1 MKKEHLNVDY
11 DNKVLEVKKLK
22 KYFYV
27 GSGKNKLTVPA
38 VDGVTFD
45 IYKREVFG
53 LVGESGCGKTTT
65 GRTIIKLYKPTDG
78 SVDLNGERIT
88 AGYLSNKINISN
100 IKKETKEKILFYKPQ
115 KYQQHQ
121 IEIKAQSEIELCNY
135 DIEKIK
141 YELKLEIEKAKSEIE
156 EYNIKLYNLKS
167 LYDLDVENINY
178 NYKLNK
184 KKQYDLIIN
193 SAEKEYK
200 LRKEIDLN
208 TYNRKVQGIKE
219 SAALDKEVI
228 ESRLVDLKNEYE
240 KIVLETKEKYEPLV
254 AEAEAN
260 KLTKADI
267 KPELTLLKEKR
278 KELLIQAKHK
288 YLADK
293 ADLSIPNSEEIHLN
307 ILELKTNGKE
317 KIASINEK
325 ITEIKKQAIIDKKA
339 VVKEKV
345 VLSEEEKLEQEKAV
359 LEIKQA
365 AKEKIEHEKA
375 TIRYIKESNRDI
387 KSLEASRNMQ
397 MIFQDPIS
405 SLNPRMT
412 VREIVGEGLIVQGG
426 HSKEEIEEKVV
437 EALTLVG
444 LSPDFV
450 ARYPHEFS
458 GGQRQRIGI
467 ARALIMNPNFIIAD
481 EPISS
486 LDVSIR
492 AQIINLL
499 TELREE
505 LGLTILFIAHDL
517 SVVRFFCDRIA
528 VMYYGKIVELAPSEE
543 LFAHPMHPYTI
554 SLLSAIPQPD
564 PDYEKGRKKIDYN
577 PRMHD
582 YRVDKPTL
590 RDIAP
595 GHQVLANDKEFEE
608 MKIKY
613 EEQSKALNKQAIKK
627 GGKNLWKKF

>member
-11 DNKVLEVKKLK
+11 DNKVLEVKNLK

-27 GSGKNKLTVPA
+27 GTGKNKLTVPA
-38 VDGVTFD
+38 VDDVSFD

-88 AGYLSNKINISN
+88 AGYLSNKINIAN
-100 IKKETKEKILFYKPQ
+100 IKKETKEKLLFYHPQ
-115 KYQQHQ
+115 KYQRHL
-121 IEIKAQSEIELCNY
+121 IKTKANSEKELLKY
-135 DIEKIK
+135 DINKINHDL
-141 YELKLEIEKAKSEIE
+141 ELEIDKAKKELD
-156 EYNIKLYNLKS
+156 EYNAELYRLKS
-167 LYDLDVENINY
+167 LYNLSVENINY

-184 KKQYDLIIN
+184 NKQLDLTIN
-193 SAEKEYK
+193 SALREYK
-200 LRKEIDLN
+200 LRKEIDET
-208 TYNRKVQGIKE
+208 TYNRKVQGLKD
-219 SAALDKEVI
+219 SAALEKEII
-228 ESRLVDLKNEYE
+228 ESRLAALKEEYDV
-240 KIVLETKEKYEPLV
+240 IVAETKEKFEPLV

-260 KLTKADI
+260 KLTKEDI
-267 KPELTLLKEKR
+267 KPELTIIKEKR
-278 KELLIQAKHK
+278 KEALIESKNNYIAAKANLVSPNHEEVHK
-288 YLADK
+288 NVHA
-293 ADLSIPNSEEIHLN
+293 
-307 ILELKTNGKE
+307 LKVEAKL
-317 KIASINEK
+317 KIAEINAK
-325 ITEIKKQAIIDKKA
+325 IAEIKKQAANEMSA
-339 VVKEKV
+339 VIRENI
-345 VLSEEEKLEQEKAV
+345 VLSEDEKIEQQAAIEKIKQEAKEAIEQEKA
-359 LEIKQA
+359 I
-365 AKEKIEHEKA
+365 
-375 TIRYIKESNRDI
+375 IRYIKESNKNI

-426 HSKEEIEEKVV
+426 YSKAEIEEKVV
-437 EALTLVG
+437 EALKLVG

-458 GGQRQRIGI
+458 GGQRQRLGI

-528 VMYYGKIVELAPSEE
+528 VMYYGKIVEMAPSEE

-595 GHQVLANDKEFEE
+595 GHQVLANEKEFLA

-613 EEQSKALNKQAIKK
+613 EEQTKALKQQAIKK
-627 GGKNLWKKF
+627 GGKSLWKKY

>member
-11 DNKVLEVKKLK
+11 DNKVLEVKNLK

-27 GSGKNKLTVPA
+27 GTGKNKLTVPA
-38 VDGVTFD
+38 VDDVSFD

-88 AGYLSNKINISN
+88 AGYLSNKINIAN
-100 IKKETKEKILFYKPQ
+100 IKKETKEKLLFYHPQ
-115 KYQQHQ
+115 KYQRHL
-121 IEIKAQSEIELCNY
+121 IKTKANSEKELLKY
-135 DIEKIK
+135 DINKINHDL
-141 YELKLEIEKAKSEIE
+141 ELEIDKAKKELD
-156 EYNIKLYNLKS
+156 EYNAELYRLKS
-167 LYDLDVENINY
+167 LYNLSVENINY

-184 KKQYDLIIN
+184 NKQLDLTIN
-193 SAEKEYK
+193 SALREYK
-200 LRKEIDLN
+200 LRKEIDET
-208 TYNRKVQGIKE
+208 TYNRKVQGLKD
-219 SAALDKEVI
+219 SAALEKEII
-228 ESRLVDLKNEYE
+228 ESRLAALKEEYDV
-240 KIVLETKEKYEPLV
+240 IVAETKEKFEPLV

-260 KLTKADI
+260 KLTKEDI
-267 KPELTLLKEKR
+267 KPELTIIKEKR
-278 KELLIQAKHK
+278 KEALIESKNNYIAAKANLVSPNHEEVHK
-288 YLADK
+288 NVHA
-293 ADLSIPNSEEIHLN
+293 
-307 ILELKTNGKE
+307 LKVEAKL
-317 KIASINEK
+317 KIAEINAK
-325 ITEIKKQAIIDKKA
+325 IAEIKKQAANEMSA
-339 VVKEKV
+339 VIRENI
-345 VLSEEEKLEQEKAV
+345 VLSEDEKIEQQAAIEKIKQEAKEAIEQEKA
-359 LEIKQA
+359 I
-365 AKEKIEHEKA
+365 
-375 TIRYIKESNRDI
+375 IRYIKESNKNI

-426 HSKEEIEEKVV
+426 YSKAEIEEKVV
-437 EALTLVG
+437 EALKLVG

-458 GGQRQRIGI
+458 GGQRQRLGI

-528 VMYYGKIVELAPSEE
+528 VMYYGKIVEMAPSEE

-595 GHQVLANDKEFEE
+595 GHQVLANEKEFLA

-613 EEQSKALNKQAIKK
+613 EEQTKALKQQAIKK
-627 GGKNLWKKF
+627 GGKSL

>member
-11 DNKVLEVKKLK
+11 DNKVLEVKNLK

-38 VDGVTFD
+38 VDDVSFD

-88 AGYLSNKINISN
+88 AGYLSNKINITN
-100 IKKETKEKILFYKPQ
+100 IKKETKERLLFYHPQ
-115 KYQQHQ
+115 KYQRHL
-121 IEIKAQSEIELCNY
+121 IKSKANSEIELLKY
-135 DIEKIK
+135 DINKINR
-141 YELKLEIEKAKSEIE
+141 ELELEIDKAKKELD
-156 EYNIKLYNLKS
+156 EYNAELYRLKS
-167 LYDLDVENINY
+167 LYNLSVENINY

-184 KKQYDLIIN
+184 NKQLDLTIN
-193 SAEKEYK
+193 SALREYK
-200 LRKEIDLN
+200 LRKEIDET
-208 TYNRKVQGIKE
+208 TYNRKVQGLKD
-219 SAALDKEVI
+219 SAALEKEII
-228 ESRLVDLKNEYE
+228 ESRLAALKEEYDV
-240 KIVLETKEKYEPLV
+240 IVAETKEKFEPLV

-260 KLTKADI
+260 KLTKEDI
-267 KPELTLLKEKR
+267 KPELTIIKEKR
-278 KELLIQAKHK
+278 KEALIESKNNYIAAKANLVSPNHEEVHK
-288 YLADK
+288 NVHA
-293 ADLSIPNSEEIHLN
+293 
-307 ILELKTNGKE
+307 LKVEAKL
-317 KIASINEK
+317 KIAEINAK
-325 ITEIKKQAIIDKKA
+325 IAEIKKQAANEMSA
-339 VVKEKV
+339 VIRENI
-345 VLSEEEKLEQEKAV
+345 VLSEDEKIEQQTAIEKIKQEAKEAIEQEKA
-359 LEIKQA
+359 I
-365 AKEKIEHEKA
+365 
-375 TIRYIKESNRDI
+375 IRYIKESNKNI

-426 HSKEEIEEKVV
+426 YSKAEIEEKVV
-437 EALTLVG
+437 EALKLVG

-458 GGQRQRIGI
+458 GGQRQRLGI

-528 VMYYGKIVELAPSEE
+528 VMYYGKIVETATSEE

-582 YRVDKPTL
+582 YRVDRPIL

-595 GHQVLANDKEFEE
+595 GHQVLANEKEFLA

-613 EEQSKALNKQAIKK
+613 EEQTKALKQQAIKK
-627 GGKNLWKKF
+627 GGKSL